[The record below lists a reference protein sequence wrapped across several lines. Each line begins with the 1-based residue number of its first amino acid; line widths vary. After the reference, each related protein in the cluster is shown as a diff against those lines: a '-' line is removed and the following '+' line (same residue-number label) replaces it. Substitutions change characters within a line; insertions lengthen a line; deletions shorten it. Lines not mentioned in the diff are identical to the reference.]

1 MEQAVEDAD
10 GVLPDVII
18 EDAHVGLIDD
28 VRHTTVVKLHGCLS
42 LPDTIVL
49 ARESAGAHSLA
60 NPPRSGTVCGDMHTH
75 DTPGPLAGKVALVT
89 GAAGGLGQAIARAF
103 DAQGA
108 AVAVA
113 DLPSRAGELDTLAA
127 DFARATGVPLDVRE
141 PHTIQA
147 AVQ

>member
-1 MEQAVEDAD
+1 MMCRVFLHR
-10 GVLPDVII
+10 GVSATRRSSASRNTGQPLVRARDLPQIRVAL
-18 EDAHVGLIDD
+18 E
-28 VRHTTVVKLHGCLS
+28 

-60 NPPRSGTVCGDMHTH
+60 NPPRGGTVCGDMHTH

-127 DFARATGVPLDVRE
+127 DFPPATGVP
-141 PHTIQA
+141 
-147 AVQ
+147 